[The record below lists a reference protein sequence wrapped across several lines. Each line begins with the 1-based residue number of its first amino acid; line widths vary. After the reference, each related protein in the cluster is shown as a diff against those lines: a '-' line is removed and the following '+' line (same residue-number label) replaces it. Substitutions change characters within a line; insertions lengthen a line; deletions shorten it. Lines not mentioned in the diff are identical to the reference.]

1 MGSIQYRNSQVRKGE
16 EAADPSYSTEWP
28 PTTARSEGRLN
39 MFGAMLICISLGS
52 QASSV
57 SVFLIQHNIWGSYR
71 DTSLL

>member
-39 MFGAMLICISLGS
+39 MFGAYANMHLSG
-52 QASSV
+52 
-57 SVFLIQHNIWGSYR
+57 
-71 DTSLL
+71 